1 MGNIM
6 KELQKGCKNIG
17 EILDEMIEK
26 QRIKEITRAKTELT
40 EGVLEEELDDIEN
53 NYLLNKEKV
62 DYAYEIFDRDI
73 EIQRKFIEMIKY
85 IDDLN
90 MTDFNTFTTM
100 LTTAVMLYKLEDH
113 PEFIP
118 NNQLFVLS
126 TAMVSIPVD
135 DYNKYGDILL
145 NRQLL
150 DDMFIKT
157 DDQNEQ
163 RNMCYEIFDYC
174 DEEIYDDMTKEE
186 EAKAINDCLNIVK
199 NYKVVEKEKTNRI

>member
-6 KELQKGCKNIG
+6 KEVQKGKDIG

-26 QRIKEITRAKTELT
+26 QRIKEITKAQKELT
-40 EGVLEEELDDIEN
+40 DGDLEEELDDIEN

-62 DYAYEIFDRDI
+62 DYVYEIFDRDI
-73 EIQRKFIEMIKY
+73 EIQRKFIEMIRY